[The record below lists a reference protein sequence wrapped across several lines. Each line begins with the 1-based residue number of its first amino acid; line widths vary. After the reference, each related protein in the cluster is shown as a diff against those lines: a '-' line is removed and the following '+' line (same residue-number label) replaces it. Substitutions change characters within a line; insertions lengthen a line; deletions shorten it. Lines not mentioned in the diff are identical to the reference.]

1 MAQDLARLLASLNGS
16 KIQSQN
22 NSLYQTI
29 KGLIDAVREFQ
40 VSLSATA
47 ITEIIEG
54 VITPSD
60 TVADLDGSNV
70 PGVSLLYSR
79 GDHKH
84 DYGPNSVAYGD
95 IQAVSAASRLLGR
108 GTAGGSN
115 IREIS
120 LGTGLSMAADVLSA
134 TAVSSVDHVV
144 MSDGATP
151 TPSPVDDGFGNF
163 IYIPYT
169 P

>member
-40 VSLSATA
+40 VDISEESLVQI
-47 ITEIIEG
+47 ITG
-54 VITPSD
+54 AITPSD
-60 TVADLDGSNV
+60 TVTDLNGANA

-84 DYGPNSVAYGD
+84 SID
-95 IQAVSAASRLLGR
+95 VSAASRLLGR
-108 GTAGGSN
+108 GDASAGLYQEIILGSG
-115 IREIS
+115 
-120 LGTGLSMAADVLSA
+120 LAMTGTTLSA
-134 TAVSSVDHVV
+134 VGSEIGVAVHGHLTEEGSASPPIDLWVEDGTDWLYA
-144 MSDGATP
+144 DGAP
-151 TPSPVDDGFGNF
+151 
-163 IYIPYT
+163 
-169 P
+169 